1 MRCEATR
8 LPGVLLLTPDVFR
21 DARGEFFEV
30 FNAVQFPALTGVD
43 AAFVQE
49 NHSLSAPGVLRG
61 LHYQLAPAQGKLV
74 RVVAGAVFD
83 VAVDLRRH
91 SPHFGQWVG
100 TVLSAQ
106 NRCQKWIPPG
116 FAHGF
121 LVLGEVPA
129 ELCYLVT
136 APYAPASERCLR
148 FDDPAL
154 GIAWPVAPVTL
165 SARDHDAPGLV
176 TAEVYP

>member
-1 MRCEATR
+1 MHCTSTR
-8 LPGVLLLTPDVFR
+8 LPGVLLLTPEVFS

-30 FNAVQFPALTGVD
+30 FNAAQFAALTG
-43 AAFVQE
+43 AESSFVQE

-91 SPHFGQWVG
+91 SPHFGRWVG
-100 TVLSAQ
+100 TVLSAE

-121 LVLGEVPA
+121 LVLGAAPA

-154 GIAWPVAPVTL
+154 GIDWPASPLTL
-165 SARDHDAPGLV
+165 SARDREAATLG